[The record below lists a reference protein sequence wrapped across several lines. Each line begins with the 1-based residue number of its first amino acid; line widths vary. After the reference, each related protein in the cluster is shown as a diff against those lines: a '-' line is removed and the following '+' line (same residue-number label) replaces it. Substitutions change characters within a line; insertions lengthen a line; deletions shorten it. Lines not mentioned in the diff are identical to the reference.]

1 MCHFNIYTMN
11 SNNFCVIMAGGA
23 GTRFWPVSRNAFP
36 KQFIDFLGTGKSLLQ
51 MTVQRFLPVVPMENI
66 YIVTNETYSD
76 LVREQLPELDAGHI
90 LLEPFRRNTAPCIAY
105 ANYKIKQRNP
115 EANIIVAP
123 SDHLI
128 PDEQLFN
135 EHIASALA
143 CAENNSWLL
152 TLGIHPTRPETGYGY
167 IQYDNTNRYM
177 PDPRISKVRIFTEKP
192 QLELAKQFL
201 ESGDFLWNAG
211 IFVWKLPTI
220 MKAFEQHLPAI
231 DQLFQS
237 VEQDLGTER
246 EQASIRRIYEECT
259 SISIDYGIMEK
270 AENVSV
276 LASNFAWSDLGT
288 WTALYEQMKQPD
300 QKNALVEPTN
310 IFTYNTTNCIITASW
325 LRASRM
331 PVEPPGFPFPPL
343 SPFIM
348 VDISRSGVPA
358 QANVKK
364 SVPLLSLSQRTSN
377 TNMPPLSALTGP

>member
-1 MCHFNIYTMN
+1 
-11 SNNFCVIMAGGA
+11 MAGGA

-211 IFVWKLPTI
+211 IFVWKLTI
-220 MKAFEQHLPAI
+220 RFTCSG
-231 DQLFQS
+231 QS
-237 VEQDLGTER
+237 PSAR
-246 EQASIRRIYEECT
+246 
-259 SISIDYGIMEK
+259 
-270 AENVSV
+270 
-276 LASNFAWSDLGT
+276 
-288 WTALYEQMKQPD
+288 
-300 QKNALVEPTN
+300 
-310 IFTYNTTNCIITASW
+310 
-325 LRASRM
+325 LR
-331 PVEPPGFPFPPL
+331 
-343 SPFIM
+343 
-348 VDISRSGVPA
+348 
-358 QANVKK
+358 
-364 SVPLLSLSQRTSN
+364 
-377 TNMPPLSALTGP
+377 

>member
-1 MCHFNIYTMN
+1 MQLPPFFIRTPCDGQYKFQFNTFAMN
-11 SNNFCVIMAGGA
+11 NNNFCVIMAGGA
-23 GTRFWPVSRNAFP
+23 GTRFWPVSRNAYP

-66 YIVTNETYSD
+66 YIVTNESYSAI
-76 LVREQLPELDAGHI
+76 VREQLPELEEGQI

-143 CAENNSWLL
+143 CAENNAWLL

-192 QLELAKQFL
+192 QLELARQFL

-220 MKAFEQHLPAI
+220 LKAFEQHLPAI

-237 VEQDLGTER
+237 VEGDLGTER

-259 SISIDYGIMEK
+259 AISIDYGIMEK

-288 WTALYEQMKQPD
+288 WTALYEQIRQPE
-300 QKNALVEPTN
+300 QKNALVEPAN
-310 IFTYNTTNCIITASW
+310 IFTYNTTNCIITAPKETVVVTEGLDDYVVAVTDNAVLVCRKSEEQNI
-325 LRASRM
+325 RQFVAD
-331 PVEPPGFPFPPL
+331 VQ
-343 SPFIM
+343 
-348 VDISRSGVPA
+348 ISKGEKFV
-358 QANVKK
+358 
-364 SVPLLSLSQRTSN
+364 
-377 TNMPPLSALTGP
+377 